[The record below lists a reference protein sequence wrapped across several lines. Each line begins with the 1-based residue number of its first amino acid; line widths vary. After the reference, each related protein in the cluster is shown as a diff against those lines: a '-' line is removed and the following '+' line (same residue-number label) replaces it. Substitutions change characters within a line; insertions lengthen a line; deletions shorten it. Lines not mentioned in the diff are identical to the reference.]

1 MSFTLASDYQPCG
14 DQGAAI
20 ARLTKSLR
28 AGNRHQTLLGV
39 TGSGKTF
46 TAANLVRNIEKPTLV
61 MSHNKTLAAQ
71 LYSEF
76 KQFFPNNAVEYFVS
90 YFDYYQPEA
99 YIPRTDTYIEKDSA
113 INEEIERLRLS
124 TTSSLLTRKD
134 VLVVSSVSCIYGLG
148 SPDDY
153 RKMLLPI
160 AVGETMTREA
170 FLTRLVE
177 MLYERNDIAF
187 QRGRFRVRG
196 DTVEVYPGNADE
208 QGVRVEFFG
217 DEIDRISLFDPLT
230 GHVEKQ
236 SPNLIIFPAKQF
248 VTPADKLRR
257 AMGTIRTELDDRVAQ
272 FEREGK
278 LLEAQRIKM
287 RTEYDLEMLQEMGF
301 CSGIENY
308 TRHLTGRPPNSTPH
322 TLLDFFPDDFLLVVD
337 ESHASIPQI
346 GGMYEGD
353 RSRKQTLVDF
363 GFRLP
368 SAMDN
373 RPLKFPEFMARQSQ
387 IVYVSATP
395 ADFEI
400 KNSFA
405 GNPGYIAHAREA
417 LGKIGDG
424 ETVPARLPLSSLA
437 AGNGDTPALRD
448 VRAVSAVAENPPP
461 LAPKLKLRRKG
472 TAEEAPRPAAQDPA
486 VDFDV
491 TTPGAALIV
500 EQIIR
505 PTGLLDPE
513 ISIKPLKNQID
524 DTIEACRQRIEI
536 NERCLVTTLTKKTAE
551 DLTDYL
557 REVGLKVRYLHSDID
572 TVERVEILRAL
583 RAAEFDILVGIN
595 LLREGLDL
603 PEVSLVCILDA
614 DKEGYLRSQTSLIQT
629 AGRAA
634 RHVNGHVILFA
645 DTITGSMRKLIE
657 ITEYRRVKQIEY
669 NTANG
674 ITPQSVKRAVQE
686 SLHMVLKGK
695 QVEENVV
702 REAGGDFS
710 VTEVLRE
717 LEADML
723 TASGN
728 LEFERAALLR
738 DQIQEIKKGTGTGKP
753 GDADKKPV
761 SYSADAKKK
770 NRRPLKIQRGADA
783 FKKR

>member
-1 MSFTLASDYQPCG
+1 MSFELASDYQPCG

-46 TAANLVRNIEKPTLV
+46 TAANLVRNIERPTLV
-61 MSHNKTLAAQ
+61 ISHNKTLAAQ

-148 SPDDY
+148 SPEDY
-153 RKMLLPI
+153 RKMLLPVS
-160 AVGETMTREA
+160 VGEAMTREA
-170 FLTRLVE
+170 FLSRLVD

-196 DTVEVYPGNADE
+196 DTVEVYPGNSDE

-236 SPNLIIFPAKQF
+236 SPSLIIFPAKQF
-248 VTPADKLRR
+248 VTPADKLRI
-257 AMGTIRTELDDRVAQ
+257 AMGSIRTELDERIAQ

-278 LLEAQRIKM
+278 LLEAQRLKM

-308 TRHLTGRPPNSTPH
+308 TRHLTGRPPGSTPH
-322 TLLDFFPDDFLLVVD
+322 TLLDFFPEDFLLVVD

-373 RPLKFPEFMARQSQ
+373 RPLKFPEFMARQRQ

-417 LGKIGDG
+417 LGKIGEG

-437 AGNGDTPALRD
+437 AANNGAAAPVAMRD
-448 VRAVSAVAENPPP
+448 VRAVSAVAETPP
-461 LAPKLKLRRKG
+461 APKLKLVRKRD
-472 TAEEAPRPAAQDPA
+472 TPERPLAEADPAAE
-486 VDFDV
+486 FDV
-491 TTPGAALIV
+491 TTPGAPLIV

-513 ISIKPLKNQID
+513 ITVKPLKNQID
-524 DTIEACRQRIEI
+524 DTIEACRQRIDI

-557 REVGLKVRYLHSDID
+557 RDVGLKVRYLHSDID
-572 TVERVEILRAL
+572 TIERVEILRAL

-645 DTITGSMRKLIE
+645 DNVTGSMRKLIE
-657 ITEYRRVKQIEY
+657 ITEYRRARQIAY
-669 NTANG
+669 NAANG

-695 QVEENVV
+695 QVEESVV
-702 REAGGDFS
+702 REAGGNFS
-710 VTEVLRE
+710 LTEILRE

-723 TASGN
+723 SASAN

-738 DQIQEIKKGTGTGKP
+738 DQIQEIKKGTGIARLEP
-753 GDADKKPV
+753 KKQPV
-761 SYSADAKKK
+761 SYSADVKKK
-770 NRRPLKIQRGADA
+770 GRRPLKMQRGADA